1 MFHDMKHLAK
11 SLTVDRVLLLSNRM
25 CI

>member
-1 MFHDMKHLAK
+1 MFHDMKHFDK
-11 SLTVDRVLLLSNRM
+11 SLTVDGVLLLSNRI